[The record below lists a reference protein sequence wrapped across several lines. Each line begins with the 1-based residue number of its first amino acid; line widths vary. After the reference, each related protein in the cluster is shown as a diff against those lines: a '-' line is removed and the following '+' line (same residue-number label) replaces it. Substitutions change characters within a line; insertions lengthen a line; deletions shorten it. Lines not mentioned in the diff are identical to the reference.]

1 MEMFDANVPIQLA
14 IGLEENSIV
23 VSAWPTLDCYSL
35 ARICDYEQL
44 QTWKLQSQSS
54 KLRVQKKRLWLY
66 A

>member
-14 IGLEENSIV
+14 VEENSMIMW
-23 VSAWPTLDCYSL
+23 AWPTLDCYSL